1 MNEQIRTVSRQ
12 VVILLAGLMLL
23 FLVGV
28 AFAGNSKDDKPALP
42 LPPSQEELSVL
53 KTRFKTAKK
62 DIEAYYIFADNFR
75 KNGDLASLDQL
86 QKPVDDFLSKH
97 VNNLLKQS
105 LENKNLETV
114 RLAAEIMFIKA
125 LLFQRLD
132 RKEAAINVVSELKER
147 FGSYQNISVNLPG
160 KTTTLD
166 EGIRLLGGDM
176 INTEKN
182 KKEQ

>member
-1 MNEQIRTVSRQ
+1 MNDQIKHALSRH
-12 VVILLAGLMLL
+12 VAIFLLCLTLL
-23 FLVGV
+23 LLVGV
-28 AFAGNSKDDKPALP
+28 AFAGNDKEDKPALP

-62 DIEAYYIFADNFR
+62 DIEAFYIFADNFH
-75 KNGDLASLDQL
+75 KNGDTTSLEQL

-132 RKEAAINVVSELKER
+132 RKEAAMNVVSGLKER
-147 FGSYQNISVNLPG
+147 FGSYQNMSVNLPG

-166 EGIRLLGGDM
+166 EGIRLLGGDA
-176 INTEKN
+176 INTEKT
-182 KKEQ
+182 KTE